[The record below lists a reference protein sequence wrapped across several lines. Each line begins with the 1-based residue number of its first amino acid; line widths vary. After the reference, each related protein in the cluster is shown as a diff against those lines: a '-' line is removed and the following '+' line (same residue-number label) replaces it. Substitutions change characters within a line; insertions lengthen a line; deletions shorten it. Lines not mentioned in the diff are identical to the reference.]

1 LSKGFEGR
9 AAEIASNPCCFS
21 KVICDRDMHLASS
34 LGDEFD
40 AAVRSAGAKAR
51 LETLRAWVAVF
62 YRDAQRNIDIM
73 EQPSGRKFEIRFIKG
88 APRDRNYEVV
98 RELKDTAA

>member
-1 LSKGFEGR
+1 
-9 AAEIASNPCCFS
+9 
-21 KVICDRDMHLASS
+21 MHLASS

-51 LETLRAWVAVF
+51 LETLRAGVAVF
-62 YRDAQRNIDIM
+62 NREKRNIDIM